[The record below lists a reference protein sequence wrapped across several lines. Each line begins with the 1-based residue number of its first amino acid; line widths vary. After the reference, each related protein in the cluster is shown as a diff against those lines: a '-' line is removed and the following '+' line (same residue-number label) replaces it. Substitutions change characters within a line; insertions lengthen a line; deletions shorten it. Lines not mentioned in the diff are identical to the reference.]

1 MRRTC
6 THCERRLPED
16 QFPLAGGKRRG
27 ACRLC
32 DNDVQRMRAPLA
44 PILVDREQ
52 VRLNNA
58 VSIWHGPVQ
67 RTQLLRCAA

>member
-6 THCERRLPED
+6 THCQRRLPED

-44 PILVDREQ
+44 PVRVDALQ
-52 VRLNNA
+52 VRLNNLA
-58 VSIWHGPVQ
+58 CLWFGPA
-67 RTQLLRCAA
+67 RRETPRNAA

>member
-6 THCERRLPED
+6 THCQRRLPED

-44 PILVDREQ
+44 PVRVDAVQ
-52 VRLNNA
+52 VRLNNLA
-58 VSIWHGPVQ
+58 CLWFGPA
-67 RTQLLRCAA
+67 RHETLRNAA

>member
-6 THCERRLPED
+6 THCQRRLPED

-44 PILVDREQ
+44 PVRVDAVQ
-52 VRLNNA
+52 VRLNNLA
-58 VSIWHGPVQ
+58 CLWFGPA
-67 RTQLLRCAA
+67 RRETPRNAA